1 MKGFDF
7 APVSAQKGVIYN
19 YMVNFCAQTYI
30 APKYLSKEH
39 AHINLLLEI
48 LQQDYLHPLIREK
61 GGAYGTGARIRNNGI
76 ISLSS
81 YLDPNPVD
89 TFQIFDEGIDK
100 VLAKDKISD

>member
-7 APVSAQKGVIYN
+7 TAMSAQKGVIYN
-19 YMVNFCAQTYI
+19 YMVNFCAQTYV

-39 AHINLLLEI
+39 AHVNLFLEI

-61 GGAYGTGARIRNNGI
+61 GGAYGTGARVRNNGI

-81 YLDPNPVD
+81 YLDPNPTA
-89 TFQIFDEGIDK
+89 TFQIFDK
-100 VLAKDKISD
+100 VLAKDTISDENLL